1 MSLWLNIKRIAR
13 YGFVGL
19 VRNGFVSLSAI
30 FILIVTLGA
39 LASIMMTSAAL
50 RSTLDLFEQQVGI
63 TVYFTT
69 SASEEQILDIKK
81 KLESVPEVSSVAY
94 TSSDVALE
102 QFRARHAADQ
112 VILQGLEELGDN
124 PLGASLLVRARA
136 TTQYE
141 SIAKSVEAELTAE
154 GDSPIIADVNFDEH
168 KVAIERLTNIIETS
182 RAIGFALATVFI
194 IASVLI
200 ALNTLRLAIYTA
212 RDEIAVMRLVGAG
225 RWYVRGPFMI
235 AGVLYGLIAGFV
247 VIFIMYP
254 ITAYLGP
261 GSQAFFGAFNTLS
274 YFTGNFVHFFFV
286 IVGSGVAL
294 GAASSFIAVRRY
306 LRD

>member
-1 MSLWLNIKRIAR
+1 MALWLNIKRIAR

-30 FILIVTLGA
+30 FILIVTLA
-39 LASIMMTSAAL
+39 TLASIMMTSAAL
-50 RSTLDLFEQQVGI
+50 RSTLDLFEQQVGV

-69 SASEEQILDIKK
+69 SSPEEQILDIKK
-81 KLESVPEVSSVAY
+81 KLETVPEVATVTY
-94 TSSDVALE
+94 TSASAALE
-102 QFRARHAADQ
+102 RFRARHATDQ
-112 VILQGLEELGDN
+112 VILQGLEELESN
-124 PLGASLLVRARA
+124 PLGASLLVRAHE

-141 SIAKSVEAELTAE
+141 SIAKFLEAEVAAE
-154 GDSPIIADVNFDEH
+154 GDHPIIANVNFDEH

-182 RAIGFALATVFI
+182 RTVGFALAIILT
-194 IASVLI
+194 IASILI

-235 AGVLYGLIAGFV
+235 AGVLYGLIAGLVV
-247 VIFIMYP
+247 VIAMYP
-254 ITAYLGP
+254 ITAWLGP
-261 GSQAFFGAFNTLS
+261 GSEAFFGEFNTLS
-274 YFTGNFVHFFFV
+274 YFTGNFAYLFFV
-286 IVGSGVAL
+286 IVGSGISL
-294 GAASSFIAVRRY
+294 GALSSFIAVRRY